1 MKGSIVSV
9 NPEEFIEIG
18 GPGGPSTHLAL
29 GMSPDARSTP
39 DGERAVGAKV
49 ASRKEA
55 AFTIILDWTG
65 DNLLAIGAWLKERAR
80 LNRDN
85 IVY

>member
-1 MKGSIVSV
+1 MSV
-9 NPEEFIEIG
+9 NPDEFIEIG

-29 GMSPDARSTP
+29 RVSPDATTTP
-39 DGERAVGAKV
+39 DGQRAVEAKV
-49 ASRKEA
+49 VPRKDA
-55 AFTIILDWTG
+55 AVTIILDWAG
-65 DNLLAIGAWLKERAR
+65 DNLLVIGAWLKERAR